1 MSWAFSLAA
10 GQEAL
15 FGHIARQCVEQLK
28 ARARG
33 WSSSTTTSAGR
44 WWPSPPASASTAEQ
58 ILRLRYF
65 VDGEARSRWNF
76 RKNGPL
82 LSNKAKA
89 DTRLLSD
96 LVNEL
101 GLQSVM
107 IAPMTRGTVVPG
119 PAHGGRPRLAR
130 GPSPTRT

>member
-1 MSWAFSLAA
+1 
-10 GQEAL
+10 
-15 FGHIARQCVEQLK
+15 
-28 ARARG
+28 
-33 WSSSTTTSAGR
+33 
-44 WWPSPPASASTAEQ
+44 
-58 ILRLRYF
+58 YF

-107 IAPMTRGTVVPG
+107 IAPMTRGTLFQGLLMVADRGSRAAFTDEDLNLLLAMAAQATV
-119 PAHGGRPRLAR
+119 AVENMHLHSQLKRVNARL
-130 GPSPTRT
+130 